1 MRGPNRSHK
10 GVGDKKKQD
19 ESILYSLDRPA
30 GEISRPVVFWRL
42 RRARQADYGAT
53 PPARRCD
60 VAAGARTRTKG
71 GPRDHDAHG
80 MPTPATVA
88 RPACWSYLMTAY

>member
-1 MRGPNRSHK
+1 MRGPTRPHK
-10 GVGDKKKQD
+10 GVEVKKKNFY

-30 GEISRPVVFWRL
+30 GEISHPVVFWRL
-42 RRARQADYGAT
+42 RRARRADYGAM

-60 VAAGARTRTKG
+60 VAAEARTSANDAAAIA
-71 GPRDHDAHG
+71 PRG
-80 MPTPATVA
+80 MPTPSSAA

>member
-1 MRGPNRSHK
+1 MRGTTRSHK
-10 GVGDKKKQD
+10 GVGDKKKQLD

-42 RRARQADYGAT
+42 RRARRADYGAT
-53 PPARRCD
+53 PPARRRD
-60 VAAGARTRTKG
+60 VAALS
-71 GPRDHDAHG
+71 GPAKDVDAIAPRV
-80 MPTPATVA
+80 MPTPSTVA